1 MFKVTYLNMF
11 PCKRLIVYLSLPL
24 IPSNVVTFKDA
35 INIKL
40 NIFNK
45 HKFFYKIHFECCM

>member
-35 INIKL
+35 IKL
-40 NIFNK
+40 NIFI